1 MSEGKESGICMVGSG
16 FPRGHVRRQKVYFRR
31 VQTVWPCR
39 QAVTQEARCGHL
51 EWHFVQSR
59 GGVLGRWGE
68 NLLLRK
74 GTESS

>member
-1 MSEGKESGICMVGSG
+1 M
-16 FPRGHVRRQKVYFRR
+16 
-31 VQTVWPCR
+31 
-39 QAVTQEARCGHL
+39 TQEARCGHL

-74 GTESS
+74 GAESS